1 MKQVATINRKIILL
15 VSLVIVSSLTQAKND
30 ESQLL
35 KNIASLGKH
44 SLNISC
50 GNRAQERMNKG
61 LSLYRHKMFANAE
74 KTFIQMV
81 EKFPNCSMAHW
92 GYALTLLTPRW
103 SNKINHDSLVK
114 ASIALELART
124 FNPNTRREMK
134 LISSI
139 SKISNDLAKLNSQDS
154 DWVAASTNMDNK

>member
-1 MKQVATINRKIILL
+1 
-15 VSLVIVSSLTQAKND
+15 
-30 ESQLL
+30 
-35 KNIASLGKH
+35 
-44 SLNISC
+44 
-50 GNRAQERMNKG
+50 
-61 LSLYRHKMFANAE
+61 MFANAE

-139 SKISNDLAKLNSQDS
+139 SKISNNLVKLNSQDS